1 MVWFAYAS
9 LLPAPTFDG
18 NGTVA
23 VFEFEVVNQPSA
35 PEAAT
40 ILFHLISVQLA
51 NDGGQV
57 IPSHSIDLEIPLYG
71 REPFNIKIENVKH
84 AATVCYGHNLYID
97 VNVSNIG
104 PYPQTVTVIAYVN
117 GVAVDTASITLGGF
131 VTNDTVCIW
140 DTTGYDLGSYNISA
154 YTVPI
159 LGESDTTDNTFNAAP
174 ATVKVIGDVDG
185 DFDVDIF
192 DMVRITAIYGVRQG
206 DPRFD
211 ESCDLD
217 HDGAITIF
225 DVVTCVSYYGTK
237 YP

>member
-1 MVWFAYAS
+1 
-9 LLPAPTFDG
+9 
-18 NGTVA
+18 
-23 VFEFEVVNQPSA
+23 
-35 PEAAT
+35 
-40 ILFHLISVQLA
+40 
-51 NDGGQV
+51 
-57 IPSHSIDLEIPLYG
+57 
-71 REPFNIKIENVKH
+71 
-84 AATVCYGHNLYID
+84 
-97 VNVSNIG
+97 
-104 PYPQTVTVIAYVN
+104 VN

-131 VTNDTVCIW
+131 VTNDTVCVW
-140 DTTGYDLGSYNISA
+140 DTSGYDLGSYNISA

-159 LGESDTTDNTFNAAP
+159 LGESDTTDNTFNAVP

-192 DMVRITAIYGVRQG
+192 DVVRITAIYGVRQG

-211 ESCDLD
+211 GSCDLD